1 VCTGIAPGGRFNYG
15 EERLVTRGRVNARIL
30 LVVTVELTVESIRII
45 SVRKA
50 EKHEE
55 RWYYEG
61 HS

>member
-1 VCTGIAPGGRFNYG
+1 
-15 EERLVTRGRVNARIL
+15 
-30 LVVTVELTVESIRII
+30 VVTVELSLESIRIV

-61 HS
+61 HP